1 MLKPLQRWS
10 ECAQDAYRIA
20 YWSRV
25 DYHTPL
31 HQLILRRQ
39 VQTAPHAVG
48 TSTSGQAY
56 GAMWPS
62 LVRMWKE
69 EGFRGFMKGNG
80 INVVRV
86 SLLINCTR
94 KWSSMQLLNSHR

>member
-1 MLKPLQRWS
+1 MPATSVAGVQTATRVFLLCGRGLQVLALQQRGH
-10 ECAQDAYRIA
+10 ADF
-20 YWSRV
+20 
-25 DYHTPL
+25 D
-31 HQLILRRQ
+31 RQ
-39 VQTAPHAVG
+39 VQTAPAAASTG
-48 TSTSGQAY
+48 TSGQAY

-86 SLLINCTR
+86 GHLAL
-94 KWSSMQLLNSHR
+94 